1 MRHLKV
7 LFVMGLIATCALF
20 TSCSSD
26 SGSSVLPYAIEL
38 PGNGVSGDAIG
49 FYGTWNMGS
58 MVLDQAY
65 VWDCD
70 TALRLGHIP
79 LVELISPLVTE
90 GEQRNSLIN
99 TIWHLDYNVP
109 IEQTGYSEDAT
120 YFRIPQKKF
129 TLYAEYGEDEHEIT
143 VISSADNSTM
153 VRGRNNSSL
162 TIILRIAEIQIDGV
176 VQKTYDPELAL
187 DYTSSRR
194 IN

>member
-7 LFVMGLIATCALF
+7 LFVMGLVATSALL

-26 SGSSVLPYAIEL
+26 DGSSVIYYGGSIPS
-38 PGNGVSGDAIG
+38 SGDATG
-49 FYGTWNMGS
+49 FYGSWSIGEQVM
-58 MVLDQAY
+58 DQAY

-70 TALRLGHIP
+70 TALRMGNMP

-129 TLYAEYGEDEHEIT
+129 ILYAEYDGAEHEIT
-143 VISSADNSTM
+143 IISSPANSTM
-153 VRGRNNSSL
+153 MRGRNNSSL
-162 TIILRIAEIQIDGV
+162 TILLRITEIWIDNV
-176 VQKTYDPELAL
+176 VQKTYDPELTL
-187 DYTSSRR
+187 NYTSSRR